1 MKNKINIIKQPI
13 LFFALILF
21 YSCQTDNNSSPNY
34 NASTFVGSTV
44 CQSCHSEQFNGWKDS
59 HHDQAMKIADSTS
72 ILADF
77 TNVRFTSNAIS
88 SLFFKK
94 GNDYFVNTQGNDG
107 KYHDYKIEYTFG
119 FTPLQQ
125 YIVKFPDGKYQCLQ
139 TAWDSKKNEWFD
151 LQPNLEIKPNEWI
164 HWTGGGMR
172 WNSACAD
179 CHSTNLEK
187 KFDSK
192 SDTYNTTFSEI
203 DVGCEACH
211 GPSSSHVN
219 FYKNNTE
226 SKNISPPTMNRSKAR
241 SSKELV
247 DQCARCHSRRNQI
260 TKVYDYSG
268 TFMDHY
274 EPSLLIDPLYELD
287 GQIRD
292 EVYVYGSFVQSKMY
306 NSGVS
311 CKDCHDVHSM
321 KLKQTGNALCLSC
334 HTPNYDTPSHH
345 FHEAN
350 TEATQC
356 VSCHMTGKTYM
367 GNDFRRDH
375 SFRIPRP
382 DQTVTSGTPNACNS
396 CHTEKTPQWASEI
409 IKKNYGDERSEHFS
423 DYLLAG
429 YKGDKEAFYALA
441 SQHKFPEIA
450 RATAL
455 NDYGKQELSPKE
467 FSEIIKFLE
476 DSSALVRTEAIHA
489 FEKVEPTDYSKFIE
503 PLLLDSIRS
512 VRIAAARYFSSRN
525 LTSSKLK
532 KAENELFESFEM
544 NADFSSGQHLMAE
557 FSQQKGTIDV
567 AIEAYKKA
575 IEMDNYNNASRL
587 NLAFLLYQKGDIS
600 SAEKLYLE
608 VVELEPNFS
617 FSYYMLGLL
626 YNETGNT
633 DKTLF
638 YLGKAIEKEP
648 VNLRAY
654 YNYAL
659 KLQELNQFKES
670 LTIIERA
677 LILFPNNE
685 EFLYIKMLAQIKN
698 KEYNNAYQTC
708 STLISL
714 APQNTSYNQIL
725 SKIKKDMN

>member
-1 MKNKINIIKQPI
+1 
-13 LFFALILF
+13 
-21 YSCQTDNNSSPNY
+21 
-34 NASTFVGSTV
+34 
-44 CQSCHSEQFNGWKDS
+44 
-59 HHDQAMKIADSTS
+59 
-72 ILADF
+72 
-77 TNVRFTSNAIS
+77 
-88 SLFFKK
+88 
-94 GNDYFVNTQGNDG
+94 VNTQGNDG

-714 APQNTSYNQIL
+714 APQNTSYHQIL